1 MKRKEQWTNFIFAA
15 AVLVSMTVFFVLIHP
30 IPIMDEDDVIYS
42 VLIRKAIPI
51 PGSWNPSRLMPEVLA
66 SFCGNA
72 AAILTRFGFGHF
84 IHCQVAVAG
93 TLLSLFITAYVCAF
107 RRLLCRKLGL
117 GRFQSCCL
125 AVLFLE
131 LHFLVYVVA
140 PEGNKHMFH
149 SYNECCMFFY
159 TIPALFPSRPCSAG
173 L

>member
-1 MKRKEQWTNFIFAA
+1 MKKKEQWTNFIFAA
-15 AVLVSMTVFFVLIHP
+15 AVLASMMVFFIMLHP

-51 PGSWNPSRLMPEVLA
+51 PGGWNPSRLMPEVLA

-93 TLLSLFITAYVCAF
+93 TLLSLFITGYVCAF
-107 RRLLCRKLGL
+107 RRLLSKKLGL
-117 GRFQSCCL
+117 GRFVSCCL

-131 LHFLVYVVA
+131 LHFLVYVVTQ
-140 PEGNKHMFH
+140 E
-149 SYNECCMFFY
+149 
-159 TIPALFPSRPCSAG
+159 
-173 L
+173 